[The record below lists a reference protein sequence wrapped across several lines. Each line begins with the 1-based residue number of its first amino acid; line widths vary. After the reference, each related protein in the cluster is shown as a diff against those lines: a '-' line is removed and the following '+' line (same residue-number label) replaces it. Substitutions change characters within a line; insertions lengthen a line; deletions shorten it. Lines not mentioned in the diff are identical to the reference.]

1 MEAARYDVNNTQVQ
15 MCMVIKLQQ
24 LQREGMAV
32 LTYANLEDYL
42 QFHLWKKRCPDGL
55 AQAADQILRLT
66 TNDIVRYLS
75 MQAMREASSKKLSD
89 FSDLLG
95 G

>member
-1 MEAARYDVNNTQVQ
+1 MEAVRYDVNNTQVQ

-42 QFHLWKKRCPDGL
+42 HFHLWKKRCPDGL
-55 AQAADQILRLT
+55 AQAADQILHLT

>member
-42 QFHLWKKRCPDGL
+42 QFHLWKNRCPDGL
-55 AQAADQILRLT
+55 AQATDQILRLT

>member
-1 MEAARYDVNNTQVQ
+1 MEAVRYDVNNTQVQ

-24 LQREGMAV
+24 LQQEGLAV

-42 QFHLWKKRCPDGL
+42 QFHLWRKKRPIGL
-55 AQAADQILRLT
+55 AQAADQILQLSAD
-66 TNDIVRYLS
+66 DIVRYLS
-75 MQAMREASSKKLSD
+75 KRALQEASSKKLSD

>member
-1 MEAARYDVNNTQVQ
+1 MEAVQYDVNNTQVQ

-24 LQREGMAV
+24 LQQEGLAM

-42 QFHLWKKRCPDGL
+42 QFHLWEKKQPDGL
-55 AQAADQILRLT
+55 AQAADQILRLSAS
-66 TNDIVRYLS
+66 DIVRYLS
-75 MQAMREASSKKLSD
+75 VQALQEASSKKLSD